1 MFGITSEPQPR
12 AVRRALLYAV
22 FVYLFFAPVVGKLIG
37 MEGETVRQIIETGGA
52 MVMVCLTA
60 YFASRAYERAAT
72 QPPGEAISDE

>member
-22 FVYLFFAPVVGKLIG
+22 FGYLFFAPIIGRLIG
-37 MEGETVRQIIETGGA
+37 MEGETVRQIIQTGGA
-52 MVMVCLTA
+52 MVMVCLPA
-60 YFASRAYERAAT
+60 YFVSRAYERVTT